1 MSAPQFTPGPWQ
13 RSGVRV
19 KLGGHDCLAVGPDG
33 FSIAF
38 LPIGNRPFE
47 QAGAIA
53 DARLIAAAPEL
64 YEAVAAMIAWDDAEK
79 AARPFDEDA
88 GRAFYRRMDLCAEAF
103 EKARDALAKA
113 VQQ

>member
-13 RSGVRV
+13 RSGVRN
-19 KLGGHDCLAVGPDG
+19 KLGEHDCLAVGPDG

-38 LPIGNRPFE
+38 LPIGARPGE

-64 YEAVAAMIAWDDAEK
+64 YEALETLTIFAAETIRRLKLKDTNGIVAAADS
-79 AARPFDEDA
+79 
-88 GRAFYRRMDLCAEAF
+88 
-103 EKARDALAKA
+103 ALAKA
-113 VQQ
+113 RGEQQ